1 MTAVTSSGAA
11 IITSVTTLL
20 SNLFGFIPSLIGAII
35 LIIIGWIIAG
45 IVYRVVAAVLRK
57 LRVDELAERHG
68 IAAFLQRANVT
79 LDAAGVIADIAKWYI
94 RLIFLEAAFNALGL
108 PQVVAIINSIIL
120 FLPNLVVALLLL
132 FVGTLVARFVRSIV
146 KASAQ
151 GASMGGADTIGA
163 LCFFGI
169 MAFFFIAAVGQI
181 GIATGYLNILFSATV
196 GGLALALALAFG
208 LGGRDAA
215 ARAIDSMAGAV
226 APPAS
231 GAVPAGRREPLPPS
245 GRPVPNAML
254 HPYRPRPAPLPG
266 VTSMRPSLFRVPALP
281 NRLGQCRHRWPE
293 ASRAGHHR
301 WERLMERDATTADRP
316 LSERPRLAAG
326 WQQRPDTHP
335 PVAR

>member
-20 SNLFGFIPSLIGAII
+20 SNLLGFIPSLIGAII

-57 LRVDELAERHG
+57 LRGDELAERHG
-68 IAAFLQRANVT
+68 IAAFLQRANVK
-79 LDAAGVIADIAKWYI
+79 LDAAGVIANIAKWYI

-132 FVGTLVARFVRSIV
+132 FVGTLVARFVRSPAH
-146 KASAQ
+146 ASAQ
-151 GASMGGADTIGA
+151 GAGMGGADTIGA

-215 ARAIDSMAGAV
+215 ARAIDSMTGAV

-231 GAVPAGRREPLPPS
+231 GAAAAASAGSREPLPPS
-245 GRPVPNAML
+245 GR
-254 HPYRPRPAPLPG
+254 RS
-266 VTSMRPSLFRVPALP
+266 T
-281 NRLGQCRHRWPE
+281 
-293 ASRAGHHR
+293 
-301 WERLMERDATTADRP
+301 
-316 LSERPRLAAG
+316 
-326 WQQRPDTHP
+326 
-335 PVAR
+335 